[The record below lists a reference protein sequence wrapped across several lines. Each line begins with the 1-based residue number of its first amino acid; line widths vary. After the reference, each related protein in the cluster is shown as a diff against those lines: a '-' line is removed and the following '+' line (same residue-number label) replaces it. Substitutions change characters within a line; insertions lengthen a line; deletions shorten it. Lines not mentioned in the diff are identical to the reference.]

1 MFNFIKKFL
10 LISVA
15 CSTLHSTAFAD
26 SSDYAYTNINNAL
39 KGVEVKISLSTVP
52 PFVIVK
58 SDEYTEPVGI
68 DVEIFR
74 ELQKRLGFTMPNDK
88 FVYTSLNDKYTLLN
102 NNEVDVIGG
111 GISASP
117 QRAKIFNFSKS
128 YYQSS
133 FAVVIHNDN
142 KNIIKGVQDLKGKT
156 LAAEYGI
163 SYNGLFDGAETLKTE
178 PFLTTFS
185 CFYAV
190 ANRQVDATIFDLP
203 TAQYYTHFW
212 EGGNITIAGE
222 PFGKSKTSRI
232 VFLFNKNFKYQ
243 REFNIAIE
251 QMIQDGTIDKIIKKY
266 S

>member
-1 MFNFIKKFL
+1 MFNFLKKLL
-10 LISVA
+10 LISAV
-15 CSTLHSTAFAD
+15 SSSLLSPVFAET
-26 SSDYAYTNINNAL
+26 SDYSYTNINNSL

-88 FVYTSLNDKYTLLN
+88 FVYTSSNDKYTLLH

-111 GISASP
+111 GISAAP
-117 QRAKIFNFSKS
+117 QRGKLFDFSKS

-133 FAVVIHNDN
+133 FAVIIN
-142 KNIIKGVQDLKGKT
+142 KSNASSIKGVQDLKGKT
-156 LAAEYGI
+156 LGAEYGV
-163 SYNGLFDGAETLKTE
+163 SYNGLFEGSENLKTE

-190 ANRQVDATIFDLP
+190 STKQVDATIFDLP
-203 TAQYYTHFW
+203 TAQYYVNHW
-212 EGGNITIAGE
+212 QEGNLAIAGE
-222 PFGKSKTSRI
+222 PFGKSRTSRI

-243 REFNIAIE
+243 KEFNAAIE
-251 QMIQDGTIDKIIKKY
+251 QMLQDGTIDKIVHKY
-266 S
+266 I